1 MCFIIYPLFPQSQ
14 CPWSLQTPV
23 CPLEQVHWC
32 PLWQS
37 ARLKKVMDTHLH
49 TGKHVSNFYS
59 FYISFMGNIH
69 VYKVWCKLFHFLNTF
84 SSYSYSGLL
93 YLCMFML
100 TRYQLA
106 NKSTL
111 QESTFTYSTCYKLKM
126 VRNQSGTYMIN
137 CLISPWIHDKSVVF
151 SFQFH

>member
-1 MCFIIYPLFPQSQ
+1 MYFIIPVVSTVAV
-14 CPWSLQTPV
+14 SLV
-23 CPLEQVHWC
+23 VADSSL
-32 PLWQS
+32 S
-37 ARLKKVMDTHLH
+37 ARTSTLVSIVTISTSEKGNGYTFTHWETRFKFLQ
-49 TGKHVSNFYS
+49 FFIYP
-59 FYISFMGNIH
+59 FMGNIH

-93 YLCMFML
+93 YLCMCML
-100 TRYQLA
+100 SRYQLA

-137 CLISPWIHDKSVVF
+137 CLISPWIHDKIVVF